1 MNYRIIAGIDN
12 IKAQKW
18 KIICPIGCLVI
29 MLFAAVFVKQKIVDV
44 YITMMP
50 NWIYCICVGSL
61 TVIVLLAIL
70 SWLGTPIQSKRIEKA
85 LSGIHIGTKS
95 YETPHHVSV
104 TSHNGNVTYTFYSK
118 QHTLAEYRDKQDK
131 IETALNIQIISI
143 EQGKDK
149 RHVLIEWV
157 PPKNKLPDVIKW
169 DNKYLNDKDF
179 VLALGV
185 SQTGTV
191 SIDLN
196 AIPHLLCGSGTNGG
210 KTTLLKTLL
219 WQCIMKQATVIIADF
234 KGGVDFPMIWREKC
248 ELITTPEELSGK
260 LEKVLEIMEERRKK
274 LEKSA
279 CRNIYEYNEKNE
291 EQLNRIIIA
300 IDEIAEVL
308 DKTGMD
314 KDEKTLVAQ
323 IEKQLSTVARQGRA
337 FGEHLF
343 VCTQRPDAEVLK
355 GQIKNNIGYRI
366 CGRADKVLSGIVLDN
381 QDAAEKIPKDGKG
394 IFLTNS
400 GVLFKAYYLD
410 ETT

>member
-1 MNYRIIAGIDN
+1 
-12 IKAQKW
+12 
-18 KIICPIGCLVI
+18 
-29 MLFAAVFVKQKIVDV
+29 
-44 YITMMP
+44 
-50 NWIYCICVGSL
+50 
-61 TVIVLLAIL
+61 
-70 SWLGTPIQSKRIEKA
+70 
-85 LSGIHIGTKS
+85 
-95 YETPHHVSV
+95 
-104 TSHNGNVTYTFYSK
+104 
-118 QHTLAEYRDKQDK
+118 
-131 IETALNIQIISI
+131 
-143 EQGKDK
+143 
-149 RHVLIEWV
+149 
-157 PPKNKLPDVIKW
+157 
-169 DNKYLNDKDF
+169 
-179 VLALGV
+179 
-185 SQTGTV
+185 
-191 SIDLN
+191 
-196 AIPHLLCGSGTNGG
+196 
-210 KTTLLKTLL
+210 
-219 WQCIMKQATVIIADF
+219 
-234 KGGVDFPMIWREKC
+234 
-248 ELITTPEELSGK
+248 
-260 LEKVLEIMEERRKK
+260 MEERRKK